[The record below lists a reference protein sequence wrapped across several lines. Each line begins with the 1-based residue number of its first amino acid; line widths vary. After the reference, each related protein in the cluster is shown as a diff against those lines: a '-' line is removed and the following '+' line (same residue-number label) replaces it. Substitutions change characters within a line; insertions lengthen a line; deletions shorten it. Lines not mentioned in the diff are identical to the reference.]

1 MKNIW
6 IAAGIIISS
15 VTAAQAQRAL
25 SGGTGTQSAGQN
37 TLKPI
42 CNITQIAE
50 IGGTGTQSAGQNVLR
65 PFAVTRFNIGGTG
78 TQSAGQNVLKP

>member
-1 MKNIW
+1 MKNTIFTLA
-6 IAAGIIISS
+6 I
-15 VTAAQAQRAL
+15 VLTACSFTHAQRAL